1 MFTCIYKIP
10 LLTSTN
16 TRYTEEEY
24 FDEFGSSSR
33 YRANSFLNL
42 SLTGQRLAPTQ
53 HHTCH
58 VSEICFCS
66 SDDSEDDGDDEWR
79 KTPMGKRIKNARQS
93 LAVIISSE
101 KSKSF
106 VIIEYYFEFV
116 ALFLKSF
123 SQILNVLSL
132 RWLGTKGRGSPPSKR
147 RRRKTRTEKVANP

>member
-1 MFTCIYKIP
+1 M
-10 LLTSTN
+10 
-16 TRYTEEEY
+16 
-24 FDEFGSSSR
+24 
-33 YRANSFLNL
+33 

-106 VIIEYYFEFV
+106 VIIEYYLEFV
-116 ALFLKSF
+116 ALFLKFFTNSKCPLPQVAGDKRKRVTAIKEEEEEDEDGESGKPVKKRS
-123 SQILNVLSL
+123 SQAGGII
-132 RWLGTKGRGSPPSKR
+132 
-147 RRRKTRTEKVANP
+147 